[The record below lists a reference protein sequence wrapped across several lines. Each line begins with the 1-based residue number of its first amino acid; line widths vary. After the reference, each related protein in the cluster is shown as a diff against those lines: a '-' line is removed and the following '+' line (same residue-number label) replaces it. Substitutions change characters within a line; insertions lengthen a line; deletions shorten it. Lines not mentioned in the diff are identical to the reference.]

1 MVVFCKYFE
10 CLTVIGSYRILV
22 SNSDI
27 FFTLF
32 TPSVF
37 LGAVSSCGVKV

>member
-1 MVVFCKYFE
+1 MVVFTII
-10 CLTVIGSYRILV
+10 LSVVTVIESYRKMT

-37 LGAVSSCGVKV
+37 LGAVSSFGVKV